1 MIRCAPTILLLAA
14 AAATAAAAADLP
26 PGIHLVPGSF
36 TPGTQPDGNSV
47 VIEAPDGLIVVD
59 TGRHAAHTQA
69 VLDLASSLGK
79 PIAAVVNTHWHLD
92 HIGGN
97 ARVRAAYPEVR
108 VYAGGALA
116 DALTGFLADYRAQL
130 ADNLAK
136 SRLDSTGAAALQ
148 AEIALI
154 DAGPALLPD
163 VVITHSTPRVI
174 AGRSLVVGLAG
185 PAVTAGDVWIQDPAT
200 RVMIAGDLVTL
211 PVPFLDTACPE
222 GWQAALDHLAR
233 FDFAVLIPGHGAPL
247 TRAEF
252 ETYRTAFANLRQ
264 RAASDAPAEACLDG
278 WLLDLGPLVP
288 EPEHDFARQL
298 LTYYL
303 DQHLRGDPERTA
315 KLCAH

>member
-1 MIRCAPTILLLAA
+1 M
-14 AAATAAAAADLP
+14 
-26 PGIHLVPGSF
+26 PGSF

-47 VIEAPDGLIVVD
+47 VFEAPEGLIVVD
-59 TGRHAAHTQA
+59 TGRHASHTQA

-97 ARVRAAYPEVR
+97 ARMREAYPAVR
-108 VYAGGALA
+108 IFASDALA
-116 DALTGFLADYRAQL
+116 GAQSGFLADYRAQL
-130 ADNLAK
+130 VDMMTKA
-136 SRLDSTGAAALQ
+136 RMDSVMFASLQ

-163 VVITHSTPRVI
+163 VVITTGTARVI
-174 AGRSLVVGLAG
+174 AGRSLMVGLVG

-222 GWQAALDHLAR
+222 GWQAALDRLAR
-233 FDFAVLIPGHGAPL
+233 FDFQVLVPGHGAPM

-252 ETYRTAFANLRQ
+252 ETYRAAFANLLR
-264 RAASDAPAEACLDG
+264 RAAGDAPAEACLDG
-278 WLLDLGPLVP
+278 WLQDIGDLVP
-288 EPEHDFARQL
+288 ESEHEFARQL